1 MFRNSQLIRHTLPF
15 TARRLYS
22 FSLMTRPTTSKVRV
36 DELLL
41 ARGLADSL
49 AMAQAMVLAGEV
61 LVDEQKVEKSGARVD
76 SNARVHLLSQPS
88 RFVSRA
94 GIKLDHALDHFGV
107 EVTGKICLDLG
118 ASTGGFTDC
127 LLQRGAAKVFAV
139 DAGTNQLDWK
149 LRHDA
154 RVVALE
160 NTNAR
165 YLTFDALGTRTG
177 LATMDVSFIS
187 ATMILPVLPDLLE
200 GSAQIL
206 VLVKPQ
212 FEVRRE
218 QVERGGLVSDP
229 RLHEWAIHKV
239 SRKLED
245 LGFEGLASGPSS
257 LPGAKGNREYFLHA
271 VWRKDV

>member
-1 MFRNSQLIRHTLPF
+1 
-15 TARRLYS
+15 
-22 FSLMTRPTTSKVRV
+22 MTRPKTAKVRV

-41 ARGLADSL
+41 ARGMADSL

-61 LVDEQKVEKSGARVD
+61 LVDEQKVEKSGARVAPEA
-76 SNARVHLLSQPS
+76 SLRLLSQPS

-94 GIKLDHALDHFGV
+94 GIKLDHALDHFRV
-107 EVTGKICLDLG
+107 EVAGKICLDLG

-160 NTNAR
+160 KTNAR
-165 YLTFDALGTRTG
+165 YLDLAALGTRVG

-187 ATMILPVLPDLLE
+187 ANMILPVLPDLLE
-200 GSAQIL
+200 IPADVL

-218 QVERGGLVSDP
+218 QVASGGLVSDP
-229 RLHEWAIHKV
+229 RLHEWAINKV
-239 SRKLED
+239 SRKLRE
-245 LGFEGLASGPSS
+245 LGFAGLASAPSV

>member
-1 MFRNSQLIRHTLPF
+1 
-15 TARRLYS
+15 
-22 FSLMTRPTTSKVRV
+22 MTRPKAAKVRV

-41 ARGLADSL
+41 ARGMADSM

-61 LVDEQKVEKSGARVD
+61 LVDEQKVDKSGARVD
-76 SNARVHLLSQPS
+76 AEAPLRLLSKPP

-94 GIKLDHALDHFGV
+94 GIKLDHALDHFRVQVAGR
-107 EVTGKICLDLG
+107 ICLDLG
-118 ASTGGFTDC
+118 ASTGGFTHC
-127 LLQRGAAKVFAV
+127 LLQRGAAKVFGV

-160 NTNAR
+160 KTNAR
-165 YLTFDALGTRTG
+165 YLTFDALGTRVG
-177 LATMDVSFIS
+177 LATIDVSFIS
-187 ATMILPVLPDLLE
+187 ATMIVPVLPELLE
-200 GSAQIL
+200 TPAEVL

-229 RLHEWAIHKV
+229 RLHKWAINKV
-239 SRKLED
+239 SRKLEE
-245 LGFEGLASGPSS
+245 LGFAGLASVPSA

-271 VWRKDV
+271 VWPKRD